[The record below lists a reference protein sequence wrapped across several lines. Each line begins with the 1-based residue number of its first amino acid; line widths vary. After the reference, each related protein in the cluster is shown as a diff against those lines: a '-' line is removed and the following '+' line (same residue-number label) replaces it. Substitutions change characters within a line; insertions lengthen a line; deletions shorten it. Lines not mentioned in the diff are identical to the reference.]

1 MKKLLLLLLI
11 VGCENSTES
20 IIIDRSGTYT
30 LTSILK
36 YEGSECSGESV
47 DMIDYYL
54 NNEWEVTGA
63 PKYILYSNGSFEL
76 TFEITITGS
85 WTQNNNNSSTLTL
98 ESEPLNIQDNNNS
111 STLTETLN
119 IIFTNNA
126 FYYTMIDQNI
136 CGKFIYTKDEDSSS

>member
-1 MKKLLLLLLI
+1 M
-11 VGCENSTES
+11 GCENSTES

-30 LTSILK
+30 LTSMLK

-54 NNEWEVTGA
+54 NNEWENA
-63 PKYILYSNGSFEL
+63 PKYILYSDGSLEI
-76 TFEITITGS
+76 TFEITVTGS
-85 WTQNNNNSSTLTL
+85 WT
-98 ESEPLNIQDNNNS
+98 QDNNNS
-111 STLTETLN
+111 STITTESETLN

-126 FYYTMIDQNI
+126 FYHTMIDQNI